1 MSHRSPIGPQPDPDY
16 LFSDPEING
25 IVVILDDIKGR
36 AMAQPDNFGID
47 AWPA

>member
-1 MSHRSPIGPQPDPDY
+1 MSHRSPIGPQPGPDY

-36 AMAQPDNFGID
+36 AVAQPDNFGTD